1 MDIIQKISALIAA
14 QADWAGPLGFV
25 IAFFGCLVGSSFVV
39 PAAAVV
45 TATGVLIGAGV
56 VSWTFILWAIFG
68 AALGM
73 SLSFELGR
81 RYGPR
86 LLEMPM
92 VQSRQ
97 QLVARVRGLFDRYGL
112 AAIMVGY
119 HIGPPRALVTSVAG
133 IAGMPRLKFETASI
147 LSATVW
153 IVDHTLIGAIPGTF
167 IDADSPWLLPVT
179 LLAPAVTIVL
189 TVMLLRKTF

>member
-1 MDIIQKISALIAA
+1 MDVIQKISAVIAT

-25 IAFFGCLVGSSFVV
+25 IAFFGCLAGSSFVV
-39 PAAAVV
+39 PAAAIV

-56 VSWTFILWAIFG
+56 VSWTFILWTICG

-73 SLSFELGR
+73 SVSYELGK

-86 LLEMPM
+86 LLDMPM
-92 VQSRQ
+92 LQLRQ

-119 HIGPPRALVTSVAG
+119 HIGPARALVTSVAG

-147 LSATVW
+147 LSAAVW
-153 IVDHTLIGAIPGTF
+153 IVDHALIGAIPGTF
-167 IDADSPWLLPVT
+167 IDAGSPWLLPVT
-179 LLAPAVTIVL
+179 FGAPGVVMVL
-189 TVMLLRKTF
+189 TVVLLRKVF